1 VRYQPQRWLE
11 RLSTSVLPPG
21 SREHVLG
28 DLVECSGS
36 RNDYL
41 RNLASALP
49 CVIVCQIRRRVSKGV
64 VIFNAIASAIALIV
78 GPKPPA
84 FGTPADWI
92 GLTVPWA
99 IWVAGCVLAAAYGP
113 AGNPG
118 RSSHKVLAAT
128 YVAAVALAA
137 LVGVPITAVAVGFG
151 VLIGLILVLSM
162 PWLQTEKLLQPLS
175 IETLPDQARAF
186 QKTIWWR
193 NAREMAAALI
203 VLTANVPDLW
213 RGENMSDRASHGL
226 LIAGT
231 LFIMYYLRF
240 RAGARQVPSDADAR
254 GVLRFHRA
262 ELVRQRDIL
271 RDVHRW
277 YLLPF
282 LPGILVGMV
291 SKWGSGAST
300 LLTLAMMFASLCVM
314 FYLIWRLNLWAATW
328 LDGQVKQADVL
339 NEQLP

>member
-1 VRYQPQRWLE
+1 MRYQPPQWLE

-64 VIFNAIASAIALIV
+64 VIFNAIASTIALGV
-78 GPKPPA
+78 APKPPA

-99 IWVAGCVLAAAYGP
+99 IWVVGCVLAAAYGP

-128 YVAAVALAA
+128 YVAAVAIAA

-175 IETLPDQARAF
+175 TTFAFAQGRARCP
-186 QKTIWWR
+186 QTPTP
-193 NAREMAAALI
+193 E
-203 VLTANVPDLW
+203 
-213 RGENMSDRASHGL
+213 ECSDFIGPNLCASATFFVTCT
-226 LIAGT
+226 AGT
-231 LFIMYYLRF
+231 CCRFCQVFWWGWSASGGAGLR
-240 RAGARQVPSDADAR
+240 RS
-254 GVLRFHRA
+254 
-262 ELVRQRDIL
+262 
-271 RDVHRW
+271 
-277 YLLPF
+277 
-282 LPGILVGMV
+282 
-291 SKWGSGAST
+291 
-300 LLTLAMMFASLCVM
+300 LTL
-314 FYLIWRLNLWAATW
+314 R
-328 LDGQVKQADVL
+328 
-339 NEQLP
+339 